1 LLALHKKIR
10 RRVPGILLSDAG
22 WVLDMPLTHRER
34 EPIECADVLA
44 FFLEIQRLAY
54 YITLVTD

>member
-1 LLALHKKIR
+1 MLAGCWIC
-10 RRVPGILLSDAG
+10 PS
-22 WVLDMPLTHRER
+22 HRER

-54 YITLVTD
+54 FITVVTD

>member
-1 LLALHKKIR
+1 
-10 RRVPGILLSDAG
+10 
-22 WVLDMPLTHRER
+22 MPLTHRER

-54 YITLVTD
+54 CITVVTD